1 MSATVPASMRIAQ
14 EVTSWDGVTSGI
26 GSRGELSFRVGR
38 KEIGHLHGDS
48 VAHFGFRKDVWAELK
63 AVGRITYHPVF
74 PGREGP
80 AARRIATDEDVRDVI
95 VMMRMNYDLMK
106 QKGDGKEAA

>member
-1 MSATVPASMRIAQ
+1 MSESIPASRRIAQ

-48 VAHFGFRKDVWAELK
+48 VAHFSFRKDIWAELK
-63 AVGRITYHPVF
+63 AAGRITYHPVF

-80 AARRIATDEDVRDVI
+80 AARRIAGDEDVGDVI
-95 VMMRMNYDLMK
+95 AMMRLNYDLIK
-106 QKGDGKEAA
+106 HRQAGKEAA